1 MEVMFAFSVGN
12 FDPEAFGNLMS
23 DLAIV
28 SNCLDPNAETRYVV
42 THRSNG
48 VVGVTLV
55 VEQKIYEHVFTQ
67 FGYKERLEQIDA
79 VFQKFPV
86 NA

>member
-1 MEVMFAFSVGN
+1 MEVTFAFAVGH

-23 DLAIV
+23 DLATV
-28 SNCLDPNAETRYVV
+28 SSRLISDVETQYTV
-42 THRSNG
+42 THRAKG
-48 VVGVTLV
+48 AVRVTLV

-79 VFQKFPV
+79 VFQKFAV
-86 NA
+86 KA